1 MRTGSSLVSA
11 AAGKSAHAPCRLPW
25 AAATEPMSVSQ
36 CSGSAA
42 CGGARSAN
50 QKECHLSYLAA
61 QLRDPPVGR
70 RVSIREV
77 STYLGHSNLASTLV
91 YLHVS
96 EISESRGRE
105 VQERLLHYALGS

>member
-1 MRTGSSLVSA
+1 MFS
-11 AAGKSAHAPCRLPW
+11 
-25 AAATEPMSVSQ
+25 
-36 CSGSAA
+36 SAA

-70 RVSIREV
+70 RGVYPAGEHVSR
-77 STYLGHSNLASTLV
+77 HSNLASTLV
-91 YLHVS
+91 YLHVT

-105 VQERLLHYALGS
+105 VQERLLHYVLGT